1 MEGKRPKRVNKRTDP
16 RAPLSTDFIRTLD
29 ADFPSTVPTV
39 VRTAHKLGLRSSH
52 AAFQELASSS
62 SSSQP
67 STSSPSSAATR
78 EIETN
83 CPLCGL
89 PAQPR
94 ADEWRKAITISDL
107 QAVLAADPRP
117 RATASTTLE
126 RVGTGTQGGGGGG
139 GGGTKLVKGR
149 EPYQPS
155 QAHLLVNNPGTGTGT
170 GGDDEAAT
178 AATADDHQSSSL
190 AATATTTTPTQAKTA
205 EEERKTE
212 DAVVVPSSSLSSK
225 PSPAISATT
234 TTAAAAAAVEE
245 ETDSLAR
252 YLCYGCLLVLS
263 EPASASAQRANK
275 NLHKSKNG
283 PAAIASAR
291 RPDVDLFLPGYV
303 GETVQRR
310 RDQEE
315 EEAKRRGVVGTR
327 EVRGEERMRNEVER
341 YLLD

>member
-1 MEGKRPKRVNKRTDP
+1 MEGKRPKRVSKRTDP

-139 GGGTKLVKGR
+139 GGTKLVKRR

-155 QAHLLVNNPGTGTGT
+155 QAHLLVNKTGTGTGT

-327 EVRGEERMRNEVER
+327 EVRGEERMRKEVER